1 MTGETELQPG
11 AILLGW
17 IRDELA
23 RTPLFLGQGLDEPLP
38 IISDEIQFADT
49 TGFVVQWPCPYH
61 HIRAHVMITAAPGSE
76 ALRVDVFD
84 PGSTPWNPNRIGTH
98 IFTDPE
104 GGSGALWG
112 AYWYVK
118 GSLLTVR

>member
-1 MTGETELQPG
+1 MTGGTDLQPG
-11 AILLGW
+11 TILLGW

-23 RTPLFLGQGLDEPLP
+23 KTPLFLGQGLDEPLP
-38 IISDEIQFADT
+38 VISEEIRFADT

-61 HIRAHVMITAAPGSE
+61 HIRAHVMITAAASSE
-76 ALRVDVFD
+76 ALRVDVFG
-84 PGSTPWNPNRIGTH
+84 PTATQKPWRIGTH
-98 IFTDPE
+98 IFTDPD

-118 GSLLTVR
+118 ENLLAVR